1 MPGDRKAAL
10 QKAYIEDNPHPTG
23 KKEQLDAADD
33 GTFYNV
39 TQRKYHPW
47 FRQFLR
53 ARGYYD
59 IFLFNLD
66 GNLTYYVFKEL
77 DYATSLNTGE
87 WKDRDLGNAFR
98 AAADASSP
106 EKVSF
111 FDFKPYGPSYGAPAS
126 FISKQIADGTGYRN
140 AGNFQKRAKAPP
152 GAESVAESISTV
164 SEAAKATGEAVSQVD
179 TICTRLSEETEYLK
193 TRVNEFLERIRVA

>member
-66 GNLTYYVFKEL
+66 GKLTYSVFKEL

-140 AGNFQKRAKAPP
+140 AGNFHKRATGIP
-152 GAESVAESISTV
+152 G
-164 SEAAKATGEAVSQVD
+164 
-179 TICTRLSEETEYLK
+179 C
-193 TRVNEFLERIRVA
+193 RIRRREHQHRQRSRQGNRRSC